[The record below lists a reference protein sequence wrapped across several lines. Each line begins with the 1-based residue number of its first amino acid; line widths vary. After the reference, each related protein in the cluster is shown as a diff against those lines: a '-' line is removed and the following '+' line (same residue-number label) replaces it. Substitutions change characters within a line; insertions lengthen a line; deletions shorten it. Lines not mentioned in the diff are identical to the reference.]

1 MAALD
6 PELRIEAETLGAD
19 LPCPPSGKA
28 CPVDSAGRDSRAA
41 PEVA

>member
-6 PELRIEAETLGAD
+6 PELRIEAENLGAD
-19 LPCPPSGKA
+19 LPRRASGKA
-28 CPVDSAGRDSRAA
+28 CPVDSAGRYSRAA